1 MSMEA
6 AHGKIKETRC
16 ASQVP
21 SSLAQRMAPAAVII
35 PVLRRTSSLT
45 Q

>member
-21 SSLAQRMAPAAVII
+21 SSLVLRMVPAAVII